1 MDYEFF
7 FHSNWIFGLLQHRLP
22 LLRTEQEML
31 KKKILENIVELPK
44 QRGLES
50 PEVVVISIGFKFKK

>member
-1 MDYEFF
+1 MSFF
-7 FHSNWIFGLLQHRLP
+7 FYSNWIFGLLQRRLP

-31 KKKILENIVELPK
+31 KKKILANIVELPK
-44 QRGLES
+44 QPGLES